1 MHVLIQIQEYL
12 LMLTHR
18 IVINPLLIGR
28 LDLLNLNNETLF
40 LSLISMCIY
49 RQKYQLTLTQLITQP
64 IDTKIL
70 PNLNEL
76 RKSIKFMKEIKLDI
90 NLT

>member
-1 MHVLIQIQEYL
+1 M
-12 LMLTHR
+12 
-18 IVINPLLIGR
+18 
-28 LDLLNLNNETLF
+28 F
-40 LSLISMCIY
+40 IY
-49 RQKYQLTLTQLITQP
+49 RQKYQLTLTQLVTQP
-64 IDTKIL
+64 IDTEIL